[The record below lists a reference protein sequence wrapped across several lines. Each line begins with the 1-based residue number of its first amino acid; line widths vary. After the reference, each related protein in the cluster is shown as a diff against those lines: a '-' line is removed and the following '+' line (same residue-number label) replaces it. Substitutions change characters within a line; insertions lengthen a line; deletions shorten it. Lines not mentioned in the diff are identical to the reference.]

1 MSDPVIDKPKIMK
14 LLSSKL
20 APSEPASSG
29 AGPGKDLNTDS
40 HGAARLGLWV
50 LAIGLGG
57 FLLWAAFAPLDEGV
71 PATGS
76 VAIDTKRK
84 AVQHASGGI
93 VKDVLVHEGER
104 VKEGQL
110 LIRLDE
116 AVARANYESMRQ
128 QYLQLRAQQGRL
140 VAEQTGAPTITFHP
154 DLLAA
159 KQDPLIQQQVS
170 NQEQLFQSRRTSLR
184 ADLQSMQESIEG
196 QKSLIRSY
204 QSMLGSRKSQ
214 MGLVEDELKS
224 TKPLVAEGYVPRTR
238 QLELERMIADV
249 NTSMAEVLGN
259 LERGQRAVTEL
270 QQRYIVRQQ
279 DYRKEV
285 ETQLADVNRDVQS
298 DETKLRSLK
307 DDLDRI
313 DIKSP
318 APGQVVGLAVQ
329 TVGAVIQG
337 GQKLMDIVPDD
348 EPLLIE
354 TRVLPHLI
362 DRVHAGLPVDVRFS
376 SFANSP
382 QLVVDGTVV
391 SISGDLL
398 TDQPTNQTYY
408 LARVKLTPEGM
419 KKLGKR
425 VLQPGM
431 PVDVVLKT
439 GERSMLTYL
448 LHPLMKRMAASLKEE

>member
-1 MSDPVIDKPKIMK
+1 
-14 LLSSKL
+14 
-20 APSEPASSG
+20 
-29 AGPGKDLNTDS
+29 
-40 HGAARLGLWV
+40 
-50 LAIGLGG
+50 
-57 FLLWAAFAPLDEGV
+57 
-71 PATGS
+71 
-76 VAIDTKRK
+76 
-84 AVQHASGGI
+84 
-93 VKDVLVHEGER
+93 
-104 VKEGQL
+104 
-110 LIRLDE
+110 
-116 AVARANYESMRQ
+116 
-128 QYLQLRAQQGRL
+128 
-140 VAEQTGAPTITFHP
+140 
-154 DLLAA
+154 
-159 KQDPLIQQQVS
+159 
-170 NQEQLFQSRRTSLR
+170 
-184 ADLQSMQESIEG
+184 
-196 QKSLIRSY
+196 
-204 QSMLGSRKSQ
+204 MLGSRKSQ
-214 MGLVEDELKS
+214 LGLIEEELKS
-224 TKPLVAEGYVPRTR
+224 TRPLVAEGYVPRTR
-238 QLELERMIADV
+238 QLELERMIADT
-249 NTSMAEVLGN
+249 NASTAEILGN
-259 LERGQRAVTEL
+259 MERGQRAVMEM

-298 DETKLRSLK
+298 DDTKLHSLK
-307 DDLDRI
+307 DDLERI

-329 TVGAVIQG
+329 TVGGVIQS

-354 TRVLPHLI
+354 TRIPPHLI

-391 SISGDLL
+391 SVSGDLL

-408 LARVKLTPEGM
+408 LARVRLTPEGM

>member
-1 MSDPVIDKPKIMK
+1 MDKRQIFKFLTPRLVPSDSARVEEQP
-14 LLSSKL
+14 
-20 APSEPASSG
+20 APQEEESRDP
-29 AGPGKDLNTDS
+29 
-40 HGAARLGLWV
+40 HRAARLGLWV
-50 LAIGLGG
+50 LGIGLGG
-57 FLLWAAFAPLDEGV
+57 FLLWAVFAPLDEGV
-71 PATGS
+71 PSTGQ

-84 AVQHASGGI
+84 PVQHATGGI
-93 VKDVLVHEGER
+93 VKEVLVHEGDR

-140 VAEQTGAPTITFHP
+140 VAEQTGATAIAIHP

-159 KQDPLIQQQVS
+159 KQDPLIQQQIF
-170 NQEQLFQSRRTSLR
+170 NQESLFQSRRASLR
-184 ADLQSMQESIEG
+184 ADLQSMQEGIEG

-204 QSMLGSRKSQ
+204 QSMLGSRRSQ
-214 MGLVEDELKS
+214 LGLIDDELKN
-224 TKPLVAEGYVPRTR
+224 TRPLVAEGYVPRTR
-238 QLELERMIADV
+238 QLELERMVADT
-249 NTSMAEVLGN
+249 NTSMAEILGN
-259 LERGQRAVTEL
+259 LERGQRAVSEL

-298 DETKLRSLK
+298 DDTKLRSLK

-313 DIKSP
+313 EIKSP
-318 APGQVVGLAVQ
+318 SAGQVVGLTVQ
-329 TVGAVIQG
+329 TVGGVVQG

-348 EPLLIE
+348 EPLLLE
-354 TRVLPHLI
+354 TRVPPHMI
-362 DRVHAGLPVDVRFS
+362 DHVRTGLPVDVRFT

-382 QLVVDGTVV
+382 QLVVEGTVISV
-391 SISGDLL
+391 SGDLL
-398 TDQPTNQTYY
+398 TDQPTNQSYY
-408 LARVKLTPEGM
+408 LARVRLTPDGM

-448 LHPLMKRMAASLKEE
+448 LHPLIKRMAASLKEE

>member
-1 MSDPVIDKPKIMK
+1 MDARQILKFLNPRLVPSDPAPIEAKP
-14 LLSSKL
+14 
-20 APSEPASSG
+20 APEEETADPH
-29 AGPGKDLNTDS
+29 K
-40 HGAARLGLWV
+40 AARLGLWV
-50 LAIGLGG
+50 LGIGLGG

-71 PATGS
+71 PSTGQ

-84 AVQHASGGI
+84 AVQHPSGGI
-93 VKDVLVHEGER
+93 VKEVLVHEGDR

-140 VAEQTGAPTITFHP
+140 VAEQTGATTITWHP
-154 DLLAA
+154 DLAAA
-159 KQDPLIQQQVS
+159 KQDPLIQQQILT
-170 NQEQLFQSRRTSLR
+170 QEQLFQSRRASLR
-184 ADLQSMQESIEG
+184 ADLQATQESIEG

-204 QSMLGSRKSQ
+204 QSMITSRRSQ
-214 MGLVEDELKS
+214 LDLVTEQLKNLR
-224 TKPLVAEGYVPRTR
+224 PLVAEGYVPRT
-238 QLELERMIADV
+238 QQMDLERMTADT
-249 NTSMAEVLGN
+249 NASMAEILGN
-259 LERGQRAVTEL
+259 LERGQRAVMEL
-270 QQRYIVRQQ
+270 QQRYIMRQQ

-298 DETKLRSLK
+298 DDTKLHSYTE
-307 DDLDRI
+307 DLARV

-337 GQKLMDIVPDD
+337 GQKIMDIVPDD
-348 EPLLIE
+348 EPLLLE
-354 TRVLPHLI
+354 TRVPPNMI

-382 QLVVDGTVV
+382 QLVVQGTVI

-408 LARVKLTPEGM
+408 LARVRLTPEGV
-419 KKLGKR
+419 KKLGHR

-448 LHPLMKRMAASLKEE
+448 LHPWMKRMAASLKEE

>member
-1 MSDPVIDKPKIMK
+1 MDKRQILKFLAPRLVPSDPVRIEAQPTPQEDAADPH
-14 LLSSKL
+14 
-20 APSEPASSG
+20 
-29 AGPGKDLNTDS
+29 N
-40 HGAARLGLWV
+40 AARLGLWV

-71 PATGS
+71 PSTGQ

-84 AVQHASGGI
+84 GVQHPSGGI
-93 VKDVLVHEGER
+93 VKEVLVHEGDH

-110 LIRLDE
+110 LVRLDE
-116 AVARANYESMRQ
+116 AAARANYESMRQ

-140 VAEQTGAPTITFHP
+140 VAEQTGAAAIAFHP

-170 NQEQLFQSRRTSLR
+170 NQEQLFQSRRASLR
-184 ADLQSMQESIEG
+184 ADLQSTQESIEG

-204 QSMLGSRKSQ
+204 QSMLTSRRSQ
-214 MGLVEDELKS
+214 LALIDEELKN
-224 TKPLVAEGYVPRTR
+224 TRPLVAEGYVPRTR
-238 QLELERMIADV
+238 QLELERMIADT
-249 NTSMAEVLGN
+249 NTSLAEILGN
-259 LERGQRAVTEL
+259 IERAQRGVSEL

-307 DDLDRI
+307 DDLARI

-318 APGQVVGLAVQ
+318 APGQVVGLATQ
-329 TVGAVIQG
+329 TVGGVIQG
-337 GQKLMDIVPDD
+337 GQKIMDIVPDD
-348 EPLLIE
+348 EPLLLE
-354 TRVLPHLI
+354 TRVPPNMI

-382 QLVVDGTVV
+382 QLVVEGKVISV
-391 SISGDLL
+391 SGDLL
-398 TDQPTNQTYY
+398 TDPPTNQTYY
-408 LARVKLTPEGM
+408 LARVRLTPEGF
-419 KKLGKR
+419 KKLGNR

-448 LHPLMKRMAASLKEE
+448 LHPLIKRMAASLKEE